1 MTNSKVLKTKIKEK
15 GLKLKFLSE
24 KIGITYYSLAL
35 KISNKQEFKASEI
48 QSLCELL
55 DISNLKERENI
66 FFANNVD

>member
-1 MTNSKVLKTKIKEK
+1 MTNSEILKRKIKDK

-24 KIGITYYSLAL
+24 KMGIAYYSLAL

-55 DISNLKERENI
+55 DISDLKEREKI
-66 FFANNVD
+66 FFAKNVD